1 VAVTLKIGR
10 IDYANC
16 TPIFE
21 ALQTHPDGCEYRLIS
36 GVPATLNT
44 MLARG
49 EIDLCPA
56 SSIEYGKN
64 PDNYYLLP
72 NLSISSIGPVQS
84 VLLFSRL
91 PLEELRNQKIGL
103 TTESETSVNLL
114 KILFAVNLDI
124 PAFFERC
131 SLPLHQALARYSA
144 LLLIGDSALVERGR
158 NHDLFVYDMGELWY
172 RFTGLPFVFA
182 LWMVRKEAVRSR
194 YMEVKAVSE
203 ALIAAKQLA
212 YGSYADI
219 AVHAREREWMGEKA
233 LVEYWRTISYDLT
246 PRHLEGLRLFFR
258 LAAEM
263 NLLPGEPDIRIFPDG
278 CVIPVSNQG

>member
-1 VAVTLKIGR
+1 MTLKVGR

-21 ALQTHPDGCEYRLIS
+21 ALQTHSDGCEYRLIR
-36 GVPATLNT
+36 GVPATLNM
-44 MLARG
+44 MLAHG

-64 PDNYYLLP
+64 PDSYYLLP
-72 NLSISSIGPVQS
+72 DISISSIGPVRS

-91 PLEELRNQKIGL
+91 PLEELRHQTIGL

-114 KILFAVNLDI
+114 KILFAVNLAI

-131 SLPLHQALARYSA
+131 TLPLHQALAKYSA
-144 LLLIGDSALVERGR
+144 LLLIGDSALAESGR

-182 LWMVRKEAVRSR
+182 LWIVRKEAVRS
-194 YMEVKAVSE
+194 YCGEVKAISE

-212 YGSYADI
+212 YDSYADI
-219 AVHAREREWMGEKA
+219 AVHARERLWMGEKA

-258 LAAEM
+258 LAADI
-263 NLLPGEPDIRIFPDG
+263 NLLPEAPDIRMFPDG
-278 CVIPVSNQG
+278 RVIPVSNQG